1 MGRSSCGTASLVLAT
16 CFGPIA
22 IALLAV
28 SFASDYWIEYTVN
41 RNMLTNDLKTDAGK
55 ARYTFTR
62 NRGIFRECYYG
73 NDTECK

>member
-1 MGRSSCGTASLVLAT
+1 MGRSSCGTATLVLAT

-41 RNMLTNDLKTDAGK
+41 RSILANDLKTDARQMIICIHHGYNNT
-55 ARYTFTR
+55 AQIGPF
-62 NRGIFRECYYG
+62 NRI
-73 NDTECK
+73 